1 MEYKWVISDLKAK
14 IQDGELSNVI
24 DTIHYRYQAE
34 DGEYLTDVYGSVG
47 LEAPEADSFIPAD
60 ELTVADVEAW
70 LESKLDVEA
79 LKEGLD
85 AQIEAQ
91 KNPTHTSINLLP
103 QESQGD
109 SLS

>member
-1 MEYKWVISDLKAK
+1 MEYKWVISDLQAK

-24 DTIHYRYQAE
+24 DTIHWRYQAT
-34 DGEYLTDVYGSVG
+34 DGEFTADVYGSVG

-70 LESKLDVEA
+70 LEAKLDVEA

-85 AQIEAQ
+85 AQLDAIA
-91 KNPTHTSINLLP
+91 NPTHI
-103 QESQGD
+103 
-109 SLS
+109 SLSL

>member
-1 MEYKWVISDLKAK
+1 MATYKWVISDLQAK

-24 DTIHYRYQAE
+24 DTIHWRYQAT
-34 DGEYLTDVYGSVG
+34 DGEFTADVYGSVG
-47 LEAPEADSFIPAD
+47 LESPEADSFIPAG

-85 AQIEAQ
+85 AQIDSQ
-91 KNPTHTSINLLP
+91 KNPTHI
-103 QESQGD
+103 
-109 SLS
+109 SLSLAEVQ

>member
-1 MEYKWVISDLKAK
+1 MATYKWVISDLKAK

-24 DTIHYRYQAE
+24 DTIHWRYQAT
-34 DGEYLTDVYGSVG
+34 DGEFTADVYGSVG

-70 LESKLDVEA
+70 LEAKLDVEA

-85 AQIEAQ
+85 AQLDAIA
-91 KNPTHTSINLLP
+91 NPTHI
-103 QESQGD
+103 
-109 SLS
+109 SLSL

>member
-1 MEYKWVISDLKAK
+1 MATYKWVISDLKAK

-34 DGEYLTDVYGSVG
+34 DGEYSADVYGSLG

-60 ELTVADVEAW
+60 ELTTADVEGW
-70 LESKLDVEA
+70 LEAKLDVEA
-79 LKEGLD
+79 MQAGLD

-91 KNPTHTSINLLP
+91 KNPTHTSINLV
-103 QESQGD
+103 S
-109 SLS
+109 

>member
-1 MEYKWVISDLKAK
+1 MATTYNWVVSYLNAK

-24 DTIHYRYQAE
+24 ETIHWRYQAT
-34 DGEYLTDVYGSVG
+34 DGENTADVYGSVG

-70 LESKLDVEA
+70 LEAKLDVEA

-85 AQIEAQ
+85 AQLDAIA
-91 KNPTHTSINLLP
+91 NPTHV
-103 QESQGD
+103 
-109 SLS
+109 SLILAEVQ

>member
-1 MEYKWVISDLKAK
+1 MTTYKWVISDLKAK

-24 DTIHYRYQAE
+24 DSVHWRYQAE
-34 DGEYLTDVYGSVG
+34 DGKHFADVYGSVG
-47 LEAPEADSFIPAD
+47 LESPEADSFIPAD

-91 KNPTHTSINLLP
+91 KNPTHTSINLL
-103 QESQGD
+103 S
-109 SLS
+109 